1 MKKLLKIG
9 LPTAGENISY
19 NIAQLII
26 LSFVNS
32 LSVVA
37 VNTKIYA
44 TMLSNFAYLYSISAA
59 MATAIVVG
67 HSIGANEYDF
77 AYEKVMSTLKKSM
90 IISITIAL
98 INFLISPV
106 TIGIFTDNTS
116 VVNLGHKIMFI
127 CIFLEIGRTAN
138 LVIINSMR
146 AAGDVKFPTYLGM
159 ASMWGVSVLL
169 GYLFGIV
176 FDFGLV
182 GIWIAM
188 ALDEIVRGVV
198 VYIRWKRGTWRGKRI
213 VDKV

>member
-1 MKKLLKIG
+1 MILHMK
-9 LPTAGENISY
+9 SY
-19 NIAQLII
+19 VYI
-26 LSFVNS
+26 
-32 LSVVA
+32 
-37 VNTKIYA
+37 
-44 TMLSNFAYLYSISAA
+44 
-59 MATAIVVG
+59 
-67 HSIGANEYDF
+67 
-77 AYEKVMSTLKKSM
+77 KKSM

-188 ALDEIVRGVV
+188 ALDE
-198 VYIRWKRGTWRGKRI
+198 
-213 VDKV
+213 

>member
-1 MKKLLKIG
+1 
-9 LPTAGENISY
+9 
-19 NIAQLII
+19 
-26 LSFVNS
+26 
-32 LSVVA
+32 
-37 VNTKIYA
+37 
-44 TMLSNFAYLYSISAA
+44 

-176 FDFGLV
+176 FDFGLI